1 VTIHRRVAGLLRAPA
16 AEWARIAGETS
27 DIGSMY
33 REYVAILA
41 AIPGASL
48 LLSLVLGGGLYLGTA
63 ALTIAVTAAL
73 ASYAMALATP
83 IAAAVVLEHLGPRFK
98 SHPTTLQAFKLVAYA
113 FTPIW
118 LAGVFYLVF
127 ALSRL
132 AVLGVIW
139 AAYLFFVGLSPVV
152 GTPLEQRVPFTLV
165 AAVTILVIQL
175 VLGWLATLVGIPYYG
190 M

>member
-1 VTIHRRVAGLLRAPA
+1 LALHKRVTGLLTAPA
-16 AEWARIAGETS
+16 AEWARIARETS
-27 DIGSMY
+27 DIGSIY

-41 AIPGASL
+41 AIPGVSL
-48 LLSLVLGGGLYLGTA
+48 LVSLILAGGLYLGTA
-63 ALTIAVTAAL
+63 ALTIAITAAL

-118 LAGVFYLVF
+118 LAGVFYLVV
-127 ALSRL
+127 AISGL
-132 AVLGVIW
+132 AVFGVIW

-165 AAVTILVIQL
+165 AAITILVIQL
-175 VLGWLATLVGIPYYG
+175 ALGWIATLVGIPYYG